1 VVAEALTTKGFSR
14 AAVDG
19 LSATKAEPDWLRA
32 FRQRAWDAW
41 EAIPMP
47 TRQDE
52 DWRRTDI
59 RLLDLTTFAS
69 YTAPSTTA
77 TTAPANAAT
86 TVPATATA
94 SAPDGPVGLATR
106 GADLAGLLVQRD
118 GLAARPDLAPDLAAQ
133 GVLFADLDTAVREH
147 GPLVERH
154 LGSVVPADANKFAA
168 LNAALWSGGSF
179 VYVPRGVAVAL
190 PLSALLRQVTPGAAV
205 FPRTLIVLDRGA
217 SLTFI
222 GTTRSADQDVPA
234 FHAGVVE
241 LCIGEGARLRYVGLQ
256 NWGGHVWSFTTERAA
271 LARDARV
278 EWVAVGLGGR
288 LTKSYVQTRLLDAGA
303 SARLVGVVYG
313 GGKQHFDYHTL
324 QEHVAPHTSSDLLF
338 KTALKDQAR
347 SVYVGLI
354 QVHKTAQQTDSYLA
368 NRNLLLSGTAKADSI
383 PRLEI
388 EANDV
393 RCTHGAT
400 VAPVDPEQV
409 FYLETRGL
417 PRGDAVR
424 TIVEGFFEPVLQE
437 IPAETVR
444 DHLRLALA
452 EKTKPNSA

>member
-14 AAVDG
+14 AAVDE
-19 LSATKAEPDWLRA
+19 LSAAKAEPDWLRA
-32 FRQRAWDAW
+32 CRERAWEAW

-59 RLLDLTTFAS
+59 RLLDLTAFAS
-69 YTAPSTTA
+69 YAAPPSPPPSL
-77 TTAPANAAT
+77 PAGLAA
-86 TVPATATA
+86 
-94 SAPDGPVGLATR
+94 LATR
-106 GADLAGLLVQRD
+106 EADLAGLLVQQD
-118 GLAARPDLAPDLAAQ
+118 GLAVRRDLAPELTGQ
-133 GVLFADLDTAVREH
+133 GVLFTDLDTAVRQH
-147 GPLVERH
+147 GALVQRH

-179 VYVPRGVAVAL
+179 VYVPRGADVAL
-190 PLSALLRQVTPGAAV
+190 PLAALVWQETPGAAL
-205 FPRTLIVLDRGA
+205 FPRTLIVLERGA

-222 GTTRSADQDVPA
+222 GTTRSTDQDVPA
-234 FHAGVVE
+234 LHDGVVE
-241 LCIGEGARLRYVGLQ
+241 LCVGEGARLRYVGLQ
-256 NWGGHVWSFTTERAA
+256 SWGSHVWSFTTERAA

-288 LTKSYVQTRLLDAGA
+288 LTKSYVQTRLQDAGA
-303 SARLVGVVYG
+303 HARMVGVVYG

-324 QEHVAPHTSSDLLF
+324 QEHAAAHTSSDLLF
-338 KTALKDQAR
+338 KAALKDQAR

-354 QVHKTAQQTDSYLA
+354 RVGKTAQQTDSYLT
-368 NRNLLLSGTAKADSI
+368 NRNLLLSDKAKADSI

-400 VAPVDPEQV
+400 VAPVDPEQI

-417 PRGDAVR
+417 PRDEAVR
-424 TIVEGFFEPVLQE
+424 IIVEGFFEPVLLE
-437 IPAETVR
+437 IPAATVR
-444 DHLRLALA
+444 DRLRAALA
-452 EKTKPNSA
+452 EKTRS

>member
-14 AAVDG
+14 AAVDE
-19 LSATKAEPDWLRA
+19 LSAAKAEPDWLRA
-32 FRQRAWDAW
+32 FRERAW
-41 EAIPMP
+41 EAWEALPMP

-69 YTAPSTTA
+69 SA
-77 TTAPANAAT
+77 APAPAEAAL
-86 TVPATATA
+86 PAGLAA
-94 SAPDGPVGLATR
+94 LATR
-106 GADLAGLLVQRD
+106 EEDLAGLLVQQD
-118 GLAARPDLAPDLAAQ
+118 GLAVRADLAPDLTTR
-133 GVLFADLDTAVREH
+133 GVLFTDLDTAVREH
-147 GPLVERH
+147 PDLVQRH

-179 VYVPRGVAVAL
+179 VYVPRGADVAL
-190 PLSALLRQVTPGAAV
+190 PLSALVWQETPGAAL
-205 FPRTLIVLDRGA
+205 FPRTLIVLERGA

-234 FHAGVVE
+234 LHDGVVE
-241 LCIGEGARLRYVGLQ
+241 LCVGEGARLRYVGLQ
-256 NWGGHVWSFTTERAA
+256 SWGSHVWSFTTERAA
-271 LARDARV
+271 LARDAHV

-288 LTKSYVQTRLLDAGA
+288 LTKSYVQTRLQDVGA
-303 SARLVGVVYG
+303 NARLVGVVYG

-324 QEHVAPHTSSDLLF
+324 QDHVAPHTSSDLLF
-338 KTALKDQAR
+338 KTVLKEQAR
-347 SVYVGLI
+347 SVFVGLI

-368 NRNLLLSGTAKADSI
+368 NRNLLLSDKAKADSI

-400 VAPVDPEQV
+400 VAPVDPEQI

-417 PRGDAVR
+417 PRTEAVR
-424 TIVEGFFEPVLQE
+424 TIVEGFFEPILQE

-444 DHLRLALA
+444 GRLRAALA
-452 EKTKPNSA
+452 EKTRN